1 MSTINISQL
10 QQHITDGLVAVQ
22 KHPQLEL
29 YIYNYTAKVQYER
42 TWNEITLA
50 CRGLILDAAY
60 NIVARPF
67 PKFFNLEEL
76 DAAVIPDLAFEVF
89 EKMDGSLGI
98 LYWDNDQP
106 YIATR
111 GSFTS
116 VQAQKANTMLYGRYR
131 EAIAGLDRDKTY
143 LFEIIYSE
151 NRIVLDY
158 GDAEELVLL
167 AIVDTQTGKESPLQ
181 ELGFPLVKRY
191 DGIKDLSAIRALNDD
206 TREGFVIRFANNFR
220 LKVKFKEY
228 LRLHR
233 IITQI
238 SSLDIWEYL
247 SAGASFDEILERVPD
262 EFFQWVKAVRNQ
274 LLEQYQAIE
283 TQCRADFKVLESRKD
298 TALYFLQ
305 CAQPAVLFAMLNG
318 KNYAPIIWKQLR
330 PKFEK
335 PFIQTDT

>member
-1 MSTINISQL
+1 MSTINISLL
-10 QQHITDGLVAVQ
+10 QQHIADGLVAVQ

-50 CRGLILDAAY
+50 CRGLILDAGY
-60 NIVARPF
+60 HIVARPF

-76 DAAVIPDLAFEVF
+76 DAAAIPPLAFEVF

-98 LYWDNDQP
+98 LYWHNDQP

-111 GSFTS
+111 GSFNS
-116 VQAQKANTMLYGRYR
+116 VQAQKANTLLYGRYR
-131 EAIAGLDRDKTY
+131 QAITQLERDKTY
-143 LFEIIYSE
+143 LFEIIYPE

-158 GDAEELVLL
+158 GDAEELVML
-167 AIVDTQTGKESPLQ
+167 AIVETQTGKEFPL
-181 ELGFPLVKRY
+181 EDLGFPLVKRY
-191 DGIKDLSAIRALNDD
+191 DGINDLAAIRALDDD

-238 SSLDIWEYL
+238 SSVDIWEYL
-247 SAGASFDEILERVPD
+247 STAQSFTEILEKVPD
-262 EFFQWVKAVRNQ
+262 EFYQWVKTVRDRLQ
-274 LLEQYQAIE
+274 EQYDAIE
-283 TQCRADFKVLESRKD
+283 TRCRADFKVLESRKD

-305 CAQPAVLFAMLNG
+305 CTYPAVLFAMLNG
-318 KNYAPIIWKQLR
+318 KNYAPVIWKQLR

-335 PFIQTDT
+335 PFIQTDS